1 MTALLW
7 TLAVVTATAALLIL
21 LWIGSYFASR
31 AWYSGKLGA
40 ISRFASSRRTR
51 QPKERQ

>member
-1 MTALLW
+1 MEVLFW
-7 TLAVVTATAALLIL
+7 ILAVAVSTVVLLIL
-21 LWIGSYFASR
+21 LWIGSYFVSR

-40 ISRFASSRRTR
+40 ISRFASSRKTR